1 EKMIHWIC
9 RSPFSLRRRRQID
22 SFRTGFDD
30 QRRQVIDFHIT
41 QRVVRRSPDTV
52 RFDNIPDERTLLP
65 RQPNATRWA
74 LHPQIL
80 TLLRQPVGQND
91 LFVLVL
97 KEHTIMR
104 PLRQILGSRLERAV
118 PVRIVTPVLDP
129 QVGSAQ
135 ERWASLRESVAG
147 GSPQHFDCQLVD
159 TGHIEPRVAQLARPR
174 NRTVQGRH
182 LGIQLTGEIPGER
195 RQHNAWGQTID
206 RNGGLSQPNC
216 AVDQDDSLACARS
229 PGQTK
234 WPVVSTLCPAT
245 LFWVQEDSP
254 RFEVSAFGNTLEL
267 LLVLDFGE
275 AQLRGRGPQTCD

>member
-1 EKMIHWIC
+1 VNTLMRGLTDEHVIATRSSKSPQKHPMTGIEVLPLIHEKMIHWIC

-135 ERWASLRESVAG
+135 ERCSSL
-147 GSPQHFDCQLVD
+147 
-159 TGHIEPRVAQLARPR
+159 
-174 NRTVQGRH
+174 
-182 LGIQLTGEIPGER
+182 
-195 RQHNAWGQTID
+195 
-206 RNGGLSQPNC
+206 
-216 AVDQDDSLACARS
+216 
-229 PGQTK
+229 
-234 WPVVSTLCPAT
+234 
-245 LFWVQEDSP
+245 
-254 RFEVSAFGNTLEL
+254 
-267 LLVLDFGE
+267 
-275 AQLRGRGPQTCD
+275 